1 MDWPSIK
8 RFGNGSRLKKK
19 KKSVPIDANE
29 KEMRRRLTESRSR
42 RLIIIDIITLTR
54 HVSFDD
60 DIIYRE

>member
-19 KKSVPIDANE
+19 NKSVPIDANE
-29 KEMRRRLTESRSR
+29 KELRTRLTESRSR